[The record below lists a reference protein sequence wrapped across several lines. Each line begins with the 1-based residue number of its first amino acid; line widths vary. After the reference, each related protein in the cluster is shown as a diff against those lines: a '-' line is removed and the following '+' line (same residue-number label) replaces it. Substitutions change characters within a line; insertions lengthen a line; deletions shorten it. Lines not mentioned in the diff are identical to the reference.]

1 MSSLIP
7 ATSGSSPSSSSL
19 SSERGRSLSDSAGMP
34 SSLTV
39 TTTKNDQEPLRNHN
53 QQQQPSEEPPMSSS
67 SSSSSDA
74 LGVVEAAIARGQAH
88 AAAADSAPM
97 AASTDPPNQSHTSV
111 PGRRSRGSN
120 NKTASSTTT
129 MASTAPISSSSAMDP
144 QQPQDQEPQP
154 SAEESSSR
162 PSKKRRTTTTPNTAA
177 LVRKDYGLLLPKD
190 FLPIQYS
197 TSPALATAAASSSS
211 PATTAT
217 LRSTNGTTSHRR
229 SSPAKRSA
237 PTPPVSMIPHRW
249 MGRQLLP
256 LPALEHASRH
266 HGAKEEDAAAAAAGS
281 ASPCWIESMLPE
293 DVLGRCLYSGY
304 LNSMETVRLGRV
316 CKKWRSMARRSV
328 SQLDLRR
335 LSARDLL
342 DQCQM
347 KRLVSCFPH
356 LTVRCSIH
364 SNRRHWCTSG
374 WFGFGSVPCWLF
386 PRRASHRGFF
396 FLCMSLVFYRPW
408 MSVTVLNGVPI
419 RNSRVWS
426 P

>member
-1 MSSLIP
+1 MSSSLP
-7 ATSGSSPSSSSL
+7 ATSGSSPSSYSL
-19 SSERGRSLSDSAGMP
+19 SSERCRTLSDSAGMP

-39 TTTKNDQEPLRNHN
+39 TTTRNHQGSSSAGQPAPLGNHN
-53 QQQQPSEEPPMSSS
+53 QQQQKPSEEPSRSSS
-67 SSSSSDA
+67 SSSSSS
-74 LGVVEAAIARGQAH
+74 GVVEAAIARGQAH

-97 AASTDPPNQSHTSV
+97 ATSTDPSNPSHTSV
-111 PGRRSRGSN
+111 PGRRSLGSN
-120 NKTASSTTT
+120 TKTASSSTT
-129 MASTAPISSSSAMDP
+129 MASTAPISSSSATDP
-144 QQPQDQEPQP
+144 QQDQDKEPQP

-197 TSPALATAAASSSS
+197 TSSAAAAASLSSA
-211 PATTAT
+211 ATTAT
-217 LRSTNGTTSHRR
+217 LRSTSGGTTSHHS

-237 PTPPVSMIPHRW
+237 PAPPVSMIPHRW

-256 LPALEHASRH
+256 LPALDDASRH
-266 HGAKEEDAAAAAAGS
+266 HGLKEDDAAAS
-281 ASPCWIESMLPE
+281 ASLCWIESMLPE

-328 SQLDLRR
+328 YQLDLRR
-335 LSARDLL
+335 LSARGLL

-356 LTVRCSIH
+356 LTVRCSIC
-364 SNRRHWCTSG
+364 SNRRHWCTS
-374 WFGFGSVPCWLF
+374 
-386 PRRASHRGFF
+386 R
-396 FLCMSLVFYRPW
+396 
-408 MSVTVLNGVPI
+408 
-419 RNSRVWS
+419 
-426 P
+426 